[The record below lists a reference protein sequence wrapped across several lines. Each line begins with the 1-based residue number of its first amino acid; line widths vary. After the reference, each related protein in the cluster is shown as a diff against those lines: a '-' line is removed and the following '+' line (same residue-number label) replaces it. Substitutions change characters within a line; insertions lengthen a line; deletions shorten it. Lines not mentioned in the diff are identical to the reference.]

1 MRHGD
6 MTLWLVVINVAV
18 FCLAWA
24 ADALLPG
31 DPAEALLPLSGSA
44 MHALTHPWTLL
55 TYMVTHFSLLHLLC
69 NVLWLFWFGRLAEN
83 LSSRRHILTAY
94 IAGGIC
100 GGLLYIA
107 SGASGLLA
115 VSQLVGASASVLCIM
130 AMAAVRTPDMELN
143 LLLLGRVK
151 LKWFALVCILLAF
164 LGGSGNTGGAV
175 AHIGGAATGLL
186 MGLKDRGAFANITRR
201 LRFRASARRARKH
214 IRAKQQSG
222 KTVQTDMSDTD
233 RLDALLD
240 KIRVSGYASLSKD
253 EREELKRLSKTI
265 GK

>member
-1 MRHGD
+1 

-31 DPAEALLPLSGSA
+31 NPATAYLPLSGST
-44 MHALTHPWTLL
+44 MQALTHPWTLL

-69 NVLWLFWFGRLAEN
+69 NVLWLFWFGRMAEN
-83 LSSRRHILTAY
+83 LSSRRHILAAY
-94 IAGGIC
+94 VAGGIC

-107 SGASGLLA
+107 AGASGLLA

-143 LLLLGRVK
+143 LLLIGRVK

-164 LGGSGNTGGAV
+164 LGGGGITGGAV
-175 AHIGGAATGLL
+175 AHIGGAATGLII
-186 MGLKDRGAFANITRR
+186 GLSDRGCFSRLTQR

-214 IRAKQQSG
+214 IKVKQQSG
-222 KTVQTDMSDTD
+222 KATQPEMSDTD

-253 EREELKRLSKTI
+253 EREELQRLSKTI

>member
-1 MRHGD
+1 
-6 MTLWLVVINVAV
+6 
-18 FCLAWA
+18 
-24 ADALLPG
+24 
-31 DPAEALLPLSGSA
+31 
-44 MHALTHPWTLL
+44 
-55 TYMVTHFSLLHLLC
+55 
-69 NVLWLFWFGRLAEN
+69 
-83 LSSRRHILTAY
+83 
-94 IAGGIC
+94 
-100 GGLLYIA
+100 
-107 SGASGLLA
+107 
-115 VSQLVGASASVLCIM
+115 M

-240 KIRVSGYASLSKD
+240 KIRVSGYASLSKG
-253 EREELKRLSKTI
+253 EREELQRLSKTI